1 MSDTC
6 ENAAKPRDGN
16 LSRWAL
22 GHRQFV
28 GFLIAVASV
37 AGLLSYLSLGRKEDP
52 EFTVKTMMITVGW
65 PGASAQQMGQQ
76 VIKPIETML
85 AENIP
90 EIDYVKSK
98 ALPGRATINVTLI
111 STVKSSRIPDIWYDV
126 RKTVTD
132 NRADLPGGVVGPA
145 FNDEFGTTYGN
156 IYAITGE
163 GFGEPTL
170 RRYAQTLRDRVQ
182 QLPDV
187 AKTELVGDQDE
198 AVYVTYDSA
207 RLAGTGITPQAIADA
222 LEGTNAVAASG
233 IVEAGPER
241 VRLQV
246 SGAYDA
252 LADITATP
260 ILVDGTS
267 VRLDSIA
274 RVERKPVDPAS
285 FTMRF
290 GGHDA
295 VAVGISLRSDGD
307 VARLGENLRDT
318 VAQLQS
324 EMPLGMRIATV
335 SDQTRV
341 VDESVG
347 EFTRSLFEAIVIVL
361 AVNFLS
367 LGWRPG
373 IVVALCIPL
382 VLAMTFTGMLMMGI
396 DLQRISLGALII
408 ALGLLVD
415 DAIIVVESI
424 ATHLEAGWTRLRAA
438 VSAYTV
444 TAKPMLIGT
453 LITVAGFLPIVMS
466 QATASEYVK
475 SLFQVIA
482 LALVLSWIVA
492 VIFTPYIAFHLLP
505 QRENARED
513 APEPDEQYTGRF
525 YAWFRRVLEHCL
537 THRKLVV
544 GVSAALFV
552 ASLALFQFA
561 VPRQFFPAS
570 DRPEVVVDLQLSR
583 NASFAQTQ
591 ALATRMEVLLA
602 GDSRVTSVTS
612 YVGGGSPRFYLPL
625 NVQTPDLTLAELV
638 LQTTGEEARE
648 DVIAHVQDLL
658 ATRFPEVRGRVSRLE
673 NGPSVGQPVQY
684 RIAGDDLAALEPVAE
699 RLETLLRQEASTRD
713 VNSDLGEPL
722 KAIRVR
728 LDQDKVRAL
737 GLSTKT
743 VQQSLQT
750 ALSGAGTTTYR
761 DRDLGLDVIL
771 RLDEA
776 ERTDPARIAM
786 LPIATPQGTVPLAQ
800 LGHVEAASEP
810 SVLYQRNGQPTITV
824 SADVEGEQASE
835 LTRRIEPEIAKL
847 RAQLPAGASIV
858 QGGSQEQSAISQ
870 RATLAAVPYAVFAI
884 VVLLMLQLQ
893 DVPRMLVVLA
903 TGPLAMI
910 GVALIMAAFR
920 IPFGFVAMLGSLA
933 LFGMVLR
940 NSVILI
946 AQIDALSGHGRTM
959 REAVREAAVHR
970 LRPIMLT
977 ALAAILAMIPLT
989 RSTFWGPMAWA
1000 IMGGLMVAT
1009 LLTLIVLPALYELV
1023 FDRRKAAPAGEEPTR

>member
-1 MSDTC
+1 MSNPFMHDF
-6 ENAAKPRDGN
+6 N
-16 LSRWAL
+16 LSRWSL
-22 GHRQFV
+22 DHRQFI
-28 GFLIAVASV
+28 GFLVAVAAV
-37 AGLLSYLSLGRKEDP
+37 AGLLSYFSLGRKEDP

-65 PGASAQQMGQQ
+65 PGASAGQMAQQ

-98 ALPGRATINVTLI
+98 ALPGRATLNVTLI
-111 STVKSSRIPDIWYDV
+111 STVKSSRIPDIWYNV
-126 RKTVTD
+126 RKTVND
-132 NRADLPGGVVGPA
+132 NRADLPDGIVGPG

-156 IYAITGE
+156 IYAITGV
-163 GFGEPTL
+163 GFAEPTL
-170 RRYAQTLRDRVQ
+170 RRYAETLRDRVQ

-187 AKTELVGDQDE
+187 AKTELVGDQNE

-207 RLAGTGITPQAIADA
+207 RLAGAGITPQTIADA
-222 LEGTNAVAASG
+222 LESTNAISASG
-233 IVEAGPER
+233 IIDAGPER

-246 SGAYDA
+246 SGTYDA
-252 LADITATP
+252 LQDIVATP
-260 ILVDGTS
+260 IVINGKS
-267 VRLDSIA
+267 IRLDSFAHI
-274 RVERKPVDPAS
+274 ERKPVDPAS
-285 FTMRF
+285 FAMRF
-290 GGHDA
+290 GGQEA
-295 VAVGISLRSDGD
+295 VGVGISLRADGD
-307 VARLGENLRDT
+307 VARLGKDLKGAI
-318 VAQLQS
+318 AQLQS
-324 EMPLGMRIATV
+324 EMPLGMKIETV

-382 VLAMTFTGMLMMGI
+382 VLAMTFTAMLYMGI

-424 ATHLEAGWTRLRAA
+424 ATHLEAGWTRTRAA
-438 VSAYTV
+438 VSAFTV

-482 LALVLSWIVA
+482 LSLILSWIVA
-492 VIFTPYIAFHLLP
+492 VIFTPYLAFHLLP
-505 QRENARED
+505 QRDDARED
-513 APEPDEQYTGRF
+513 AAEPEEQYSGHI
-525 YAWFRRVLEHCL
+525 YSWFRGVLEGCL
-537 THRKLVV
+537 HRRKLVV
-544 GVSAALFV
+544 AVTAAIFI

-570 DRPEVVVDLQLSR
+570 DRPEIVVDLQLSR
-583 NASFAQTQ
+583 NASFAQTRD
-591 ALATRMEVLLA
+591 LTGRMERLLA
-602 GDSRVTSVTS
+602 EDTRVTSVTS

-625 NVQTPDLTLAELV
+625 NVQTPDLTLAELI
-638 LQTTGEEARE
+638 LQTRDEETRE
-648 DVIAHVQDLL
+648 EVISHLQELL

-684 RIAGDDLAALEPVAE
+684 RVSGPDLAQLVPVAD
-699 RLETLLRQEASTRD
+699 RLEALLRDQARARD
-713 VNSDLGEPL
+713 VSSDLGEPL
-722 KAIRVR
+722 KAIRVE

-737 GLSTKT
+737 GLSTQA
-743 VQQSLQT
+743 VQKSLQL
-750 ALSGAGTTTYR
+750 ALSGAGTTTLR

-776 ERTDPARIAM
+776 ERTDPGRIAN
-786 LPIATPQGTVPLAQ
+786 LPIATPQGSIPLSQ
-800 LGHVEAASEP
+800 IGHVVAASEP

-824 SADVEGEQASE
+824 SADVEGEQASD
-835 LTRRIEPEIAKL
+835 LTARIAPEIDKL
-847 RAQLPAGASIV
+847 RSSLPDGAKIT
-858 QGGSQEQSAISQ
+858 QGGSQEQSAINQ
-870 RATLAAVPYAVFAI
+870 RATMAAVPFAVFVI
-884 VVLLMLQLQ
+884 VVLLMVQLQ
-893 DVPRMLVVLA
+893 NVPRMLVVLA

-910 GVALIMAAFR
+910 GVALIMATFR

-946 AQIDALSGHGRTM
+946 AQIDVLAKHSATM

-1009 LLTLIVLPALYELV
+1009 ILTLIVLPALYELV
-1023 FDRRKAAPAGEEPTR
+1023 FDRGNTQPGNQEPTT